1 MDSLALTDHGVLYG
15 AIEFYKEAL
24 KHKIKPII
32 GLEAYVAPNRLADKR
47 SKIDDSPWH
56 LTLLA
61 RNNEGYH
68 NLLKL
73 TTVAHLD
80 GFYYKPRIDRV
91 ALGEHAGGLIIL
103 SGCLSGE
110 VAQALLRDDYEEA
123 RRIVEA
129 YISIVGKNNYFLEI
143 QSHPTLPDQTKINKG
158 LIKIAADIDVPL
170 VATRD
175 SHYLELGDKE
185 AQDAM
190 VCVQTGRLISDTDR
204 LNMTDVDLDFCSV
217 AKIEEFFEES
227 PEAIVN
233 TARIADRCNVE
244 LSLGKWIFPD
254 FSVPPKSTP
263 GEYLSKLAEEGLRT
277 KMSPVSEGANERL
290 RYELDIISQKGYA
303 TYFLVVAD
311 FVAWARAQGIISTTR
326 GSAAGS
332 LVAYALGITTV
343 NPLEYRLPFERFLN
357 PFRPTPPD
365 IDMDFADNRRDE
377 VIAYV
382 KEKYGEDR
390 VAQIVTFGT
399 MQARA
404 AVRDIGRVLGYL
416 YSLCDRVAKM
426 IPVGSQ
432 GFHMTIDR
440 ALETT
445 PDLKKLY
452 EEDPQVERLLD
463 LARKVEGCV
472 RHASVHAAGVVIA
485 PRPLVEFTPLQREA
499 GGDKLITQYEMHAI
513 EDIGLLKMDFLGI
526 RNLSILGN
534 AVALIEQIHGLKI
547 DLNTIP
553 LDDKKTYKLLAEGE
567 TMGLFQLSG
576 SGMTRYLK
584 ELKPTSIHDIMAMV
598 ALFRP
603 GPMNNIPEFIRRK
616 HNPKLITYMDSR
628 LKPILERSYGIL
640 TYQDDVLLIAIEL
653 AGYTWEEVDKLRKAI
668 GKKIPAGMAAQKERF
683 ISGCQEHGKLPGE
696 KAEDLWKLIEPFAAY
711 GFNKAHAAS
720 YGIVAYQTAYLKAN
734 FPSEYMNA
742 VLTAES
748 GNLDTV
754 AEIIVE
760 CRRMSIEV
768 LPPLLNESFENF
780 TRLDDKH
787 IRFGLAAIKNL
798 GTDIARLIITERQR
812 GGSFESL
819 ENFLRRIQSRS
830 FNKKSLESLIKAG
843 ALDEWGDRQ
852 TLLDN
857 IETLLKYNR
866 GATKAKH
873 APQDTLFGE
882 SGNFLPPLV
891 LQPSS
896 VSAEKS
902 QLLAWERELLGLYL
916 TEHPLQEFANVIQDI
931 VVPWRYLSYYR
942 SGDTVAVMGLVES
955 IRQITTKGGEPMLF
969 VKLSDLGGGG
979 EIVVFPSVLKTTA
992 AVWQKDKPIIVAGR
1006 MSDRGETN
1014 VVCET
1019 VEELR
1024 LSALE
1029 DTVRRWRK
1037 LRYVRREP
1045 AASEDEPIEAI
1056 DWTPESDSGTIMI

>member
-1 MDSLALTDHGVLYG
+1 M
-15 AIEFYKEAL
+15 
-24 KHKIKPII
+24 
-32 GLEAYVAPNRLADKR
+32 
-47 SKIDDSPWH
+47 
-56 LTLLA
+56 
-61 RNNEGYH
+61 
-68 NLLKL
+68 
-73 TTVAHLD
+73 
-80 GFYYKPRIDRV
+80 
-91 ALGEHAGGLIIL
+91 
-103 SGCLSGE
+103 
-110 VAQALLRDDYEEA
+110 
-123 RRIVEA
+123 
-129 YISIVGKNNYFLEI
+129 
-143 QSHPTLPDQTKINKG
+143 
-158 LIKIAADIDVPL
+158 
-170 VATRD
+170 
-175 SHYLELGDKE
+175 
-185 AQDAM
+185 
-190 VCVQTGRLISDTDR
+190 
-204 LNMTDVDLDFCSV
+204 
-217 AKIEEFFEES
+217 
-227 PEAIVN
+227 
-233 TARIADRCNVE
+233 
-244 LSLGKWIFPD
+244 
-254 FSVPPKSTP
+254 
-263 GEYLSKLAEEGLRT
+263 
-277 KMSPVSEGANERL
+277 
-290 RYELDIISQKGYA
+290 
-303 TYFLVVAD
+303 
-311 FVAWARAQGIISTTR
+311 
-326 GSAAGS
+326 
-332 LVAYALGITTV
+332 AYALGITTV

-857 IETLLKYNR
+857 MEALLKYNR
-866 GATKAKH
+866 GAVEAKQ
-873 APQDTLFGE
+873 AVEDTLFGAAD
-882 SGNFLPPLV
+882 NFLPPLV

-916 TEHPLQEFANVIQDI
+916 TEHPLQEFANAIQDI